1 VSIEDV
7 AEVFHDDAIGV
18 RWVVVKALRAPAAEV
33 ARVALRDLSG
43 HRLVTDDATLA
54 DLVTAGGGR
63 VTRRATDFEH
73 DLRAVPAGWAETP
86 PPQGFRLSSDIEP
99 ERLAEAHDLAYPP
112 GHPDH
117 DPDLD
122 HLADLRAML
131 AGEIIG
137 ANVPAATWQ
146 VSSDE
151 DGPCGAV
158 LVSDRKH
165 PLCWVLDVFV
175 HPRHHGR
182 GLGGV
187 LLRRAVA
194 GAAEAGYGTL
204 GLVVTEGNP
213 ARASYEALGFRQV
226 RSGASIDVP

>member
-1 VSIEDV
+1 MSIEDV
-7 AEVFHDDAIGV
+7 ADVFHDDAVGV
-18 RWVVVKALRAPAAEV
+18 RWVVVKALRASPAEV

-43 HRLVTDDATLA
+43 HRLVTDDAALA
-54 DLVTAGGGR
+54 DLVIAGGGR
-63 VTRRATDFEH
+63 VTRRATDYEY
-73 DLRAVPAGWAETP
+73 DLRAVPPGWAITP
-86 PPQGFRLSSDIEP
+86 APQEFRLSRDIDVEG
-99 ERLAEAHDLAYPP
+99 LVEAHDLAYPP

-117 DPDLD
+117 DPHLD
-122 HLADLRAML
+122 HLADLRAMR
-131 AGEIIG
+131 AGEIMG

-146 VSSDE
+146 VSSEE

-182 GLGGV
+182 GLGGL

-204 GLVVTEGNP
+204 GLVVTDGNP
-213 ARASYEALGFRQV
+213 ARASYEALGFRHV
-226 RSGASIDVP
+226 RSGASIDIP